1 MQLYVQMFNGKIHE
15 ALIIDEIKHE
25 ALIIDEINK
34 LASCVE
40 VTNNKVAPKSLPK
53 NNFGYL
59 KLQGI
64 HSVSNNVEKALYKNL
79 SKASEKK
86 YKKLIAEMSEVNY
99 FK

>member
-1 MQLYVQMFNGKIHE
+1 MQLYVQMFNGKI
-15 ALIIDEIKHE
+15 HE